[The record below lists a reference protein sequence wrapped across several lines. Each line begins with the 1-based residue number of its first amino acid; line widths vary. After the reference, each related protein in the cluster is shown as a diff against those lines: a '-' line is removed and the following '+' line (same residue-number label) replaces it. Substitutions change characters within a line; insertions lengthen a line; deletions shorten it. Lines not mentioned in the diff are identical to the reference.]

1 MTLLSVNS
9 FVNEVTAGLKPYPM
23 EELSRIK
30 AGLVKE
36 GKAVFDFGTGDPR
49 IATWPPVREA
59 LIKALPE
66 ISQYPSVKGVE
77 RLAAEQAGYLK
88 RRFGLQVGND
98 LAVIPSQGSK
108 EAIFNIALCLVGR
121 AGGKKHIIYPDPGY
135 PVYRSS
141 TLYAGGIP
149 YPVRVT
155 GQNGY
160 LLEPWNLPAEVQ
172 KNAAAIWINHPHNPT
187 GATAPLEYWRRVIDW
202 CHKTDTILLS
212 DDCYVDIFDSAIDA
226 LVPTGALPSVDVDPR
241 PVNPLQLSTDRVL
254 SFMSL
259 SKRSGLTGYR
269 AGLVAG
275 DPRIVKPFLNARAN
289 FGVGSPDFIQH
300 AAALAWGDDAHVI
313 ERRRIFTK
321 RLATFGLLLQNLGMI
336 DKIPSTTFYLWA
348 KIPEK
353 FGDDDVAF
361 VLNLARIGVIAS
373 PSQWLSE
380 GIRGHVRF
388 ALVPEEAAMQQAMN
402 LLREYLK

>member
-1 MTLLSVNS
+1 MSHNP

-36 GKAVFDFGTGDPR
+36 GKPVYDFGTGDPR
-49 IATWPPVREA
+49 IPTWHPVRDA
-59 LIKALPE
+59 LIKSLPE
-66 ISQYPSVKGVE
+66 ISQYPSVKGIE
-77 RLAAEQAGYLK
+77 KLAVAQAGYLK
-88 RRFGLQVGND
+88 RRFNLVTGNE

-149 YPVRVT
+149 WPVRVT
-155 GQNGY
+155 AANGW
-160 LLEPWNLPAEVQ
+160 LLEPWNLPDNVQ

-187 GATAPLEYWRRVIDW
+187 GATAPLDYWRRVIEW
-202 CHKTDTILLS
+202 CHRTDTILLS
-212 DDCYVDIFDSAIDA
+212 DDCYVDIYDAGIDSSPELKDGTFPG
-226 LVPTGALPSVDVDPR
+226 VEVDPR
-241 PVNPLQLSTDRVL
+241 PLNPLQLSTDRVL

-269 AGLVAG
+269 AGMVAG
-275 DPRIVKPFLNARAN
+275 DPRVIKPFLNARAN

-300 AAALAWGDDAHVI
+300 AAAVAWADDDHVV
-313 ERRRIFTK
+313 ERRRIFSR
-321 RLATFGLLLQNLGMI
+321 RLATFGPLLKDLGMI
-336 DKIPSTTFYLWA
+336 DAIPSTTFYLWA
-348 KIPEK
+348 KIPSR
-353 FGDDDVAF
+353 FGDDDVKF
-361 VLNLARIGVIAS
+361 VLDLARIGVIAS

-380 GIRGHVRF
+380 GIRGYVRF
-388 ALVPEEAAMQQAMN
+388 ALVPEDAPMREAMG

>member
-1 MTLLSVNS
+1 MSHNP
-9 FVNEVTAGLKPYPM
+9 FVNEITAGLKPYPM

-30 AGLVKE
+30 AELVKE
-36 GKAVFDFGTGDPR
+36 GKPVYDFGTGDPR
-49 IATWPPVREA
+49 IPTWHPVRDA
-59 LIKALPE
+59 LIKSLPE
-66 ISQYPSVKGVE
+66 ISQYPSVKGIE
-77 RLAAEQAGYLK
+77 KLAVAQAGYLK
-88 RRFGLQVGND
+88 RRFNLVTGND

-149 YPVRVT
+149 WPVRVT
-155 GQNGY
+155 AANGW
-160 LLEPWNLPAEVQ
+160 LLEPWNLPDNVQ

-187 GATAPLEYWRRVIDW
+187 GATAPLDYWRRVIEW
-202 CHKTDTILLS
+202 CHRTDTILLS
-212 DDCYVDIFDSAIDA
+212 DDCYVDIYDAGIDSSPE
-226 LVPTGALPSVDVDPR
+226 LKGGTFPGVEVDPR
-241 PVNPLQLSTDRVL
+241 PLNPLQLSTDRVL

-269 AGLVAG
+269 AGMVAG
-275 DPRIVKPFLNARAN
+275 DPRVIKPFLNARAN

-300 AAALAWGDDAHVI
+300 AAAVAWADDDHVV
-313 ERRRIFTK
+313 ERRRIFSR
-321 RLATFGLLLQNLGMI
+321 RLATFGPLLKDLGMI
-336 DKIPSTTFYLWA
+336 DAIPSTTFYLWA
-348 KIPEK
+348 RIPPR
-353 FGDDDVAF
+353 FGDDDVKF
-361 VLNLARIGVIAS
+361 VLDLARIGVIAS

-380 GIRGHVRF
+380 GIRGYVRF
-388 ALVPEEAAMQQAMN
+388 ALVPEDAPMREAMG